1 MRRGGRLE
9 AGRLFCVLM
18 LIEQAAGH
26 GYGASAWTG
35 RWFDGRIQPG
45 MFSQRKPDTVSLV
58 TPVNSCGLPRRL
70 RAGALRDLL
79 LVPTPRAMITT
90 VPNFSISGGHTQ
102 GTDNL
107 QDAVPGFEQF
117 EQVSGLARPLHD
129 QVDRAALGIG
139 AFDGW
144 CNEFRV
150 NDLEHRHPAGA
161 HCDCG
166 EGMANGLCYG
176 SRARACKIP
185 GGRLAGRFPPVR
197 PGWF

>member
-9 AGRLFCVLM
+9 AVRLFCVLM
-18 LIEQAAGH
+18 LIEKADGH

-45 MFSQRKPDTVSLV
+45 MFSQRKPDAGSWV
-58 TPVNSCGLPRRL
+58 TPVDSCGLPRRL

-102 GTDNL
+102 GTDNV
-107 QDAVPGFEQF
+107 QDGVPGFEQF

-129 QVDRAALGIG
+129 QVDRAALG
-139 AFDGW
+139 
-144 CNEFRV
+144 N
-150 NDLEHRHPAGA
+150 
-161 HCDCG
+161 CG

-185 GGRLAGRFPPVR
+185 GGRLVGRFPPVR